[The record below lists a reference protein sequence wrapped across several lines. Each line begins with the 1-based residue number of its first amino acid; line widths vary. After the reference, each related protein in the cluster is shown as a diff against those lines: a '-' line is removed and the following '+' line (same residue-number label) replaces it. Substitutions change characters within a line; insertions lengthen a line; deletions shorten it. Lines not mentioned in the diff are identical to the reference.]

1 MVVWLI
7 DMAILIRV
15 LSNPSLLDSL
25 NKSQWQTLLAQANTS
40 QLVARLNY
48 LMDFHQYEKP
58 SYVKWHLE
66 SAYKIAEKQRKQAIV
81 EFLEVPR
88 SLKTVAS
95 QLVFLKGAAYIAK
108 NLPCSFGRTFSDIDV
123 LVKKDE
129 LKKIETILKFS
140 NWLKTEI
147 DDYDELYYRTWMHE
161 IPPLYH
167 VSRGSVL
174 DVHHNI
180 LPSTNK
186 HMPNTDNFSFSNVEV
201 ENVGTIQTLDDIDLC
216 IHMAVHL
223 FTESEFHHGL
233 RDISDFDMILR
244 YFQEQNEHFSEQLL
258 QRAKILGLYEYTR
271 LAVRYSHMILATP
284 LQKNTLTALQ
294 ANSSFKTL
302 IQDFCFIHIF
312 KPNHRSCR
320 TWHMSIAEFILY
332 WRGHLLRMP
341 IRLLVPHLMKKSYMR
356 VKDYFQKDDSV
367 GELP

>member
-1 MVVWLI
+1 
-7 DMAILIRV
+7 MAILIRI
-15 LSNPSLLDSL
+15 LSNPNLLPTL
-25 NKSQWQTLLAQANTS
+25 NKNQWQILLAQANTS

-48 LMDFHQYEKP
+48 LMDLHQYEKP
-58 SYVKWHLE
+58 NYVKWHLE
-66 SAYKIAEKQRKQAIV
+66 SAYKIAEKQRKQAVV

-88 SLKTVAS
+88 SLDKVAS

-129 LKKIETILKFS
+129 LKRIESVLKFS

-147 DDYDELYYRTWMHE
+147 DNYDELYYRTWMHE

-180 LPSTNK
+180 LPSTNR
-186 HMPNTDNFSFSNVEV
+186 HMPNANSFSFSNVKV

-233 RDISDFDMILR
+233 RDISDFDMTLR
-244 YFQEQNEHFSEQLL
+244 HFQEQNKNFTEQLL
-258 QRAKILGLYEYTR
+258 QRAKTLGLHEYTR
-271 LAVRYSHMILATP
+271 LAVRYSHMLLATP
-284 LQKNTLTALQ
+284 LRQNTLTSLQ
-294 ANSSFKTL
+294 DNSRFNTF
-302 IQDFCFIHIF
+302 IQDFCFSHIF
-312 KPNHRSCR
+312 KPNHKSCK
-320 TWHMSIAEFILY
+320 TWHRSVAEFMLY

-341 IRLLVPHLMKKSYMR
+341 VKLLVPHLMKKSYMR
-356 VKDYFQKDDSV
+356 VKDYFQQDDSV

>member
-1 MVVWLI
+1 MP
-7 DMAILIRV
+7 ILIQV
-15 LSNPSLLDSL
+15 LSHPHLLAAL
-25 NKSQWQTLLAQANTS
+25 NKNEWQILLAQANTS
-40 QLVARLNY
+40 QLVARINY
-48 LMDFHQYEKP
+48 LMDLHHYKKP
-58 SYVKWHLE
+58 KYVKWHLE
-66 SAYKIAEKQRKQAIV
+66 SAYKIAEKQRKQAVV

-88 SLKTVAS
+88 SLEKTAS

-167 VSRGSVL
+167 FTRGSVL
-174 DVHHNI
+174 DIHHNI

-186 HMPNTDNFSFSNVEV
+186 HMPDADNFTFSNVEV
-201 ENVGTIQTLDDIDLC
+201 ENVGTIKTLDDTDLC

-233 RDISDFDMILR
+233 RDISDFDMVLR
-244 YFQEQNEHFSEQLL
+244 HFQKQDTNFTKQLL
-258 QRAKILGLYEYTR
+258 HRAKEIGLYDYTR
-271 LAVRYSHMILATP
+271 LAVRYSHMVLTTP
-284 LQKNTLTALQ
+284 LQENLLTALQ
-294 ANSSFKTL
+294 ADSKFNTL
-302 IQDFCFIHIF
+302 IQDFCFTNIF
-312 KPNHRSCR
+312 KPNHQSCK
-320 TWHMSIAEFILY
+320 TWHRNVAEFVLY

-341 IRLLVPHLMKKSYMR
+341 VKLLIPHLIKKSLMR
-356 VKDYFQKDDSV
+356 FKDYFQQDDNL
-367 GELP
+367 EKLP

>member
-1 MVVWLI
+1 
-7 DMAILIRV
+7 MAILIRV
-15 LSNPSLLDSL
+15 LSNPSLLPTL
-25 NKSQWQTLLAQANTS
+25 NKSQWQTLLAQANSS

-48 LMDFHQYEKP
+48 LMDLHQYEKP
-58 SYVKWHLE
+58 NYVNWHLE
-66 SAYKIAEKQRKQAIV
+66 SAYKVAEKQRKQAVV

-88 SLKTVAS
+88 SLEKVAS

-123 LVKKDE
+123 LVKKEE
-129 LKKIETILKFS
+129 LKKIETVLKFS
-140 NWLKTEI
+140 NWLKTDV

-186 HMPNTDNFSFSNVEV
+186 HMPNAENFSFSNVEV
-201 ENVGTIQTLDDIDLC
+201 KNVGTIKTLDDTDLC

-244 YFQEQNEHFSEQLL
+244 HFQKQNEHFTEQLL
-258 QRAKILGLYEYTR
+258 QRATTLGLHEYTR

-284 LQKNTLTALQ
+284 LQKNTFISLQ
-294 ANSSFKTL
+294 ANSSFNTF
-302 IQDFCFIHIF
+302 IQDFCFSHIF
-312 KPNHRSCR
+312 KPNHQSCK
-320 TWHMSIAEFILY
+320 TWHMSVAEFILY

-341 IRLLVPHLMKKSYMR
+341 IKLLVPHLIKKSYMR
-356 VKDYFQKDDSV
+356 VKDYFQQDNSL

>member
-1 MVVWLI
+1 
-7 DMAILIRV
+7 MAILIQV
-15 LSNPSLLDSL
+15 LSNPGLLPTL

-40 QLVARLNY
+40 QLVARINY
-48 LMDFHQYEKP
+48 LMDLYQFEKP
-58 SYVKWHLE
+58 NYVKWHLE
-66 SAYKIAEKQRKQAIV
+66 SSYKIAEKQRKQAVV
-81 EFLEVPR
+81 EFVEVPR

-129 LKKIETILKFS
+129 LKRIETVLKFS
-140 NWLKTEI
+140 GWLKTEI

-186 HMPNTDNFSFSNVEV
+186 HMPNSASFSFSNVEV

-233 RDISDFDMILR
+233 RDISDFDMIMR
-244 YFQEQNEHFSEQLL
+244 HFQKSDDNFTITLVE
-258 QRAKILGLYEYTR
+258 RAKCLGLYEYIR
-271 LAVRYSHMILATP
+271 LAIRYSHIILATP
-284 LQKNTLTALQ
+284 LPKNTLNSLQ
-294 ANSSFKTL
+294 ANSSFNTF
-302 IQDFCFIHIF
+302 IQDFCFSHIF

-332 WRGHLLRMP
+332 WRGHFLRMP
-341 IRLLVPHLMKKSYMR
+341 ARLLIPHLMKKSYMR
-356 VKDYFQKDDSV
+356 VKDYFQKDDSA